1 MFGSRRFTEKMQ
13 KRVKVSLSSV
23 KQDKPSD
30 EKKAEEASCPPPA
43 QPELSLPP
51 SSGPGDKKKLVT
63 QDTLDSARLSQ
74 TPSVSSEDALS
85 PVVRRECFHP
95 DARPDSTQCIHLFIY
110 SSLLQIVDQEQS
122 TRQHLMLSRKLTIG
136 CPQFP
141 FRGTC
146 SPSAQE
152 RGSWDCWQPC
162 YLQPNQ

>member
-30 EKKAEEASCPPPA
+30 EKKAEEGSCPPPA

-95 DARPDSTQCIHLFIY
+95 DARPGSTQCIHLFIY

-141 FRGTC
+141 FRDTC
-146 SPSAQE
+146 SPSVQE